1 MNRREFA
8 ISLGTIAAV
17 IAGGASEASESASGA
32 TTLKPKVVGGD
43 KCQSAGKFAVG
54 QSVQIRNDIQP
65 IGHYRMPIYVRGKI
79 GTIERILP
87 CFINPEEEG
96 YGKNAGTM
104 DRLYR
109 VRISQTKLWKDYNG
123 SPSDVLEIEVFESW
137 IKSVTANSTN

>member
-17 IAGGASEASESASGA
+17 IAGGASEVSESASGA
-32 TTLKPKVVGGD
+32 ATLKPKVVGGD

-65 IGHYRMPIYVRGKI
+65 IGDYRTPIYVRGKI

-96 YGKNAGTM
+96 YGKNARTM
-104 DRLYR
+104 DRL
-109 VRISQTKLWKDYNG
+109 T
-123 SPSDVLEIEVFESW
+123 EFESARLSSGR
-137 IKSVTANSTN
+137 ITMGLQATYSRSKSLSHG